1 MKSALS
7 LKQKEHIK
15 ITNKQ
20 YFVPFFFHIYLY
32 IYHKASIDSAL
43 VLTVKMR
50 SHIENRMV

>member
-20 YFVPFFFHIYLY
+20 YFVPFFLIYLY
-32 IYHKASIDSAL
+32 IYHKASIDLAL